1 MMEWKNVIKQNE
13 DIAFCVELKQY
24 VPLYE
29 RLNQM
34 LVYKMFNREMRGVL
48 FQ

>member
-13 DIAFCVELKQY
+13 DITFCVELKQS
-24 VPLYE
+24 VLLYE
-29 RLNQM
+29 RSNQM
-34 LVYKMFNREMRGVL
+34 LVYKIFIREMRGVL